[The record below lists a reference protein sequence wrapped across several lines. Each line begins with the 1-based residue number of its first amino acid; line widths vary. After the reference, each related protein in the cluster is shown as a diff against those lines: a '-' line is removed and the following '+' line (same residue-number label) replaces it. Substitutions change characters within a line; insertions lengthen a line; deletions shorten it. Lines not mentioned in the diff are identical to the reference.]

1 MRNYKKADCVVIN
14 QGELENE
21 LRDRSKDLISLTKK
35 LSLRNKIKSLVVTQ
49 GRRGA
54 ILFDKKSNKT
64 HKSLALASKVIDKV
78 GAGDAFLSIISL
90 FLKLNVQKD
99 LSLLAGSLAAA
110 QSTEDIGNKN
120 AVNKIKLLKSI
131 EHILK

>member
-1 MRNYKKADCVVIN
+1 M
-14 QGELENE
+14 
-21 LRDRSKDLISLTKK
+21 
-35 LSLRNKIKSLVVTQ
+35 
-49 GRRGA
+49 
-54 ILFDKKSNKT
+54 
-64 HKSLALASKVIDKV
+64 ALASKVIDKV

-110 QSTEDIGNKN
+110 QSTEDIGNKS